1 MKARVSFVMP
11 AWRPRAQ
18 WLLAAVRSVL
28 DEPGC
33 DVELLVVDDGNS
45 EPVENMLS
53 CVEDKHLRVIRIEHG
68 GQCAARNAGISEAT
82 GTYVRFVD
90 CDDVVVHGGT
100 AHLLAL
106 GEGGD
111 EVISYG
117 ATELCNEKL
126 EPVGILAC
134 DIQGAAE
141 VDCLFDRVRIQTQPI
156 LFPRRV
162 VDAAGPW
169 DTSIDVMADWEWQL
183 RAFEHAPVR
192 GDRQIVYRYRRH
204 GEGIQGHAR
213 NQECELVHRRII
225 AGYFERHPEQLG
237 GAFERRARASPHLKY
252 ARTYLR
258 DGHLRLSA
266 NRLVRGTLIDPR
278 GGVTTAAALVVRQAR
293 RASRFRGRKV

>member
-1 MKARVSFVMP
+1 VKEMRARVSFVMP
-11 AWRPRAQ
+11 AWRPRPH

-33 DVELLVVDDGNS
+33 DVELLVVDDGNT

-53 CVEDKHLRVIRIEHG
+53 SVRNERLRVIRIEHG

-82 GTYVRFVD
+82 GTHVRFVD
-90 CDDVVVHGGT
+90 SDDVVVRGGT

-106 GEGGD
+106 GEGCD
-111 EVISYG
+111 EVIAYG
-117 ATELCNEKL
+117 ATELCNEGL
-126 EPVGILAC
+126 EPEGSLAC

-141 VDCLFDRVRIQTQPI
+141 VDCLFDRFPIQTQPI

-169 DTSIDVMADWEWQL
+169 DTSIHVMADWEWQL

-192 GDRQIVYRYRRH
+192 GDRHIVYRYRRH
-204 GEGIQGHAR
+204 DAGIQGHTR

-237 GAFERRARASPHLKY
+237 GAFERRAR
-252 ARTYLR
+252 LR
-258 DGHLRLSA
+258 RRLR
-266 NRLVRGTLIDPR
+266 PQ
-278 GGVTTAAALVVRQAR
+278 QAR
-293 RASRFRGRKV
+293 MGQRPHARQS